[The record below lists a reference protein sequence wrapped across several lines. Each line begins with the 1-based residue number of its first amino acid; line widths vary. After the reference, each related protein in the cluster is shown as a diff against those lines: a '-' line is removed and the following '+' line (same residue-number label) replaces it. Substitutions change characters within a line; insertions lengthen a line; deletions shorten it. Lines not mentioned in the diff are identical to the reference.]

1 MGSYAKLKKNRRCW
15 ALIGTILYKF
25 KEDIRHA
32 EEALAP
38 TGGIELQQAHV
49 YLDKTRKNTI
59 IIHTDMVRFALLPE
73 ADSLQKMLQLLP
85 QRVHSLKHS
94 MFIDFVDKIPIE
106 VSSKNGRMYL
116 APAGSAK
123 RSSRDEEKAEDDRG
137 PGYETPDRV
146 IHFPS
151 NEEKF
156 E

>member
-59 IIHTDMVRFALLPE
+59 IIHTEMVRFALLPE

-85 QRVHSLKHS
+85 QRVQSLKNS
-94 MFIDFVDKIPIE
+94 MFVDFVDKIPKEAI
-106 VSSKNGRMYL
+106 SPSKKSNNHTAKL
-116 APAGSAK
+116 K
-123 RSSRDEEKAEDDRG
+123 RSCAPDEEKIE
-137 PGYETPDRV
+137 
-146 IHFPS
+146 
-151 NEEKF
+151 
-156 E
+156 